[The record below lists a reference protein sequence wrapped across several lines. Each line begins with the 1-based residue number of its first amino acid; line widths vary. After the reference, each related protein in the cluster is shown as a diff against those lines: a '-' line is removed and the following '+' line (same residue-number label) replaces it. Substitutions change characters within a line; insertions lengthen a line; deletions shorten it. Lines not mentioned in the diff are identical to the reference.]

1 MLRNILQ
8 YFYFLLAAGILQLG
22 EADGYGKLG
31 LVSFPVQTHLH
42 RPIDR
47 RTGGTSSSLSGNSTS
62 GEYYVQLYLGSPPNQ
77 TVEVL
82 LDTDYNDF
90 WVNRNCSNAD
100 RSSECKTKGFYD
112 PNKSTTSHNTKVN
125 GSVTYADSTGA
136 NFTYYIDR
144 VSLSYGRG
152 PSVRFGV
159 AINSNKPSG
168 VLGIGLGVANNNS
181 GECNFIDQLADQNFT
196 NSKAFSLALGTGT
209 ADGQGVIIFGGVDT
223 KKFSG
228 QLKPN
233 NIFPPQGNDTY
244 ARYNIRMTD
253 LGLISSDG
261 KFRSYGNSSNL
272 VAVIDAGTTLTYL
285 PDDLATAIHNDLQ
298 VAVHR
303 TDGSVLAPCTQ
314 RQNNSQLQF
323 TFGSTAINVPF
334 SELLTGKYNDTLCRV
349 GVAPRGTL
357 PRAVLGLSFLRSA
370 YMVFDQTRG
379 EIFMQQ
385 FVNCGKNERAI
396 PISGANGIVGE
407 CNATKLATSSA
418 CTPTASSTTGCAY
431 LLDHDTPVHS
441 LLVRIMAST
450 FIGLLFM
457 ASVAFLIYLWVRAR
471 DRNRGAA
478 EEEPQLSGTQYVGHQ
493 LLTLMPSLRT

>member
-1 MLRNILQ
+1 MLRTTLR
-8 YFYFLLAAGILQLG
+8 YFYFLLATGILQLG

-42 RPIDR
+42 RPIDG
-47 RTGGTSSSLSGNSTS
+47 RTDGTSSSLSGNSTS

-82 LDTDYNDF
+82 LDTDYNYF

-100 RSSECKTKGFYD
+100 RSSECKTKGSYD
-112 PNKSTTSHNTKVN
+112 PDKSTTSHNTKVK
-125 GSVTYADSTGA
+125 GSVTYGDGTGA
-136 NFTYYIDR
+136 NFTYYIDQQ
-144 VSLSYGRG
+144 SLQ
-152 PSVRFGV
+152 P
-159 AINSNKPSG
+159 
-168 VLGIGLGVANNNS
+168 GLRYRYAG
-181 GECNFIDQLADQNFT
+181 
-196 NSKAFSLALGTGT
+196 
-209 ADGQGVIIFGGVDT
+209 GQGVIIFGGVDT

-233 NIFPPQGNDTY
+233 DILPPQGNDTY

-253 LGLISSDG
+253 LGLTSSDG

-298 VAVHR
+298 VAVHQ
-303 TDGSVLAPCTQ
+303 TDGSILAPCTQ

-334 SELLTGKYNDTLCRV
+334 SELLTDKYNDTLCRV

-370 YMVFDQTRG
+370 YVVFDQTRG

-385 FVNCGKNERAI
+385 FVNCGKNERVI
-396 PISGANGIVGE
+396 PISGANEIVGE
-407 CNATKLATSSA
+407 CNATTSSA
-418 CTPTASSTTGCAY
+418 CTPTASPTTGCTY

-441 LLVRIMAST
+441 LLVRIIVST
-450 FIGLLFM
+450 FLGLLPMAFM
-457 ASVAFLIYLWVRAR
+457 AFLIYLWVRAR

-478 EEEPQLSGTQYVGHQ
+478 EEESRLSGTQDVGHQ
-493 LLTLMPSLRT
+493 LLTLMPYLRT